1 MNCLIKK
8 TTTAKMPPYEQD
20 HGIYGLAI
28 LFVNRERHV
37 CRMTR
42 YFPHNT
48 TPGETIE
55 CSEQAIV
62 LQPSTK
68 HCQLGG

>member
-1 MNCLIKK
+1 MSCLIKK
-8 TTTAKMPPYEQD
+8 TKTAKMAPYEED

-28 LFVNRERHV
+28 IFVNSERRV

-42 YFPHNT
+42 YFPHNAA
-48 TPGETIE
+48 PGETIE
-55 CSEQAIV
+55 YTVQAIV

-68 HCQLGG
+68 YCQLGG